1 MILSIWRTCKVYDCF
16 PKFYRKGLLV
26 TTVTGTQAYA
36 LCATRNSGGT
46 LKPSLLA
53 SPVQWWQTHPGE
65 DRQLDFTQTPS
76 LKGFTYLLVFMDAF
90 TRWIEAVPIRTE
102 KEIEVAKLL
111 LQEIIPRVGLPHH
124 LQSDSEPL
132 FVTKVTQE
140 LSQVLGIKY
149 HLHFSWRPQSSRKV
163 E

>member
-1 MILSIWRTCKVYDCF
+1 
-16 PKFYRKGLLV
+16 
-26 TTVTGTQAYA
+26 
-36 LCATRNSGGT
+36 
-46 LKPSLLA
+46 
-53 SPVQWWQTHPGE
+53 
-65 DRQLDFTQTPS
+65 
-76 LKGFTYLLVFMDAF
+76 MDAF

-132 FVTKVTQE
+132 CVTKVTQE